1 MAGAGVVSESSLTVA
16 VDGATGFVGVHVIAA
31 LRKRGHHA
39 LALVRKSDSSRDL
52 DLIESLGARAVT
64 VDLES
69 EAELSDAMQHCDRLV
84 HLIGSIAPPRG
95 TDLES
100 LHGGIAARCFRAAK
114 GASVAKVVMI
124 TALGAG
130 PDAASLYHRTKWQAE
145 EALRASGLAWVV
157 LRPSLI
163 VGRSVGHR
171 DSKMVRRYVELIE
184 GRKRVPLVLG
194 GRNRVQPI
202 VVTDLAQAI
211 CTVLE
216 RGDWDGRTLELGG
229 AEVMTTREFV
239 ERLMRA
245 VGQEKGFLTMPGPL
259 AWCAASVLEALQE
272 VPLLSHDQL
281 RIARIDG
288 DCAENALTGEL
299 AATPTSLDEALAAYA

>member
-1 MAGAGVVSESSLTVA
+1 MSETKLTVA

-31 LRKRGHHA
+31 LRERGHRTVA
-39 LALVRKSDSSRDL
+39 VVRKGSNSRDL
-52 DLIESLGARAVT
+52 ELLESLGARTVA
-64 VDLES
+64 VDLEN
-69 EAELSDAMQHCDRLV
+69 EAELSDAMGHCDRLV
-84 HLIGSIAPPRG
+84 HLIGSIAPPKG

-100 LHGGIAARCFRAAK
+100 LHGGIASRCFRAAK
-114 GASVAKVVMI
+114 GASVAKVAMV

-130 PDAASLYHRTKWQAE
+130 PDAASLYHRSKWRAE
-145 EALRASGLAWVV
+145 ETLRGSGLAWVV

-171 DSKMVRRYVELIE
+171 DSKMVRRYVDLIE
-184 GRKRVPLVLG
+184 QRRRVPLVLG

-202 VVTDLAQAI
+202 VVTDLAQAV
-211 CTVLE
+211 CKVLE
-216 RGDWDGRTLELGG
+216 RRDWDGRTLELGG
-229 AEVMTTREFV
+229 AEVMTTRQFV

-245 VGQEKGFLTMPGPL
+245 VGKERGLLTIPGPL
-259 AWCAASVLEALQE
+259 AWCASSLLEAVQE

-288 DCAENALTGEL
+288 DCADNALTGEL
-299 AATPTSLDEALAAYA
+299 DITPTPLDEALLAYAPAESV

>member
-1 MAGAGVVSESSLTVA
+1 MSESKLTVA

-31 LRKRGHHA
+31 LRERGHQA
-39 LALVRKSDSSRDL
+39 VALVRKGSRAADL
-52 DLIESLGARAVT
+52 EVLESLGARTAP
-64 VDLES
+64 VDLQS
-69 EAELSDAMQHCDRLV
+69 EAELTEAMRDCDRLV
-84 HLIGSIAPPRG
+84 HLIGSIAPPKG

-100 LHGGIAARCFRAAK
+100 LHGGIASRCFLAAK
-114 GASVAKVVMI
+114 GAGVSKVAIV

-130 PDAASLYHRTKWQAE
+130 PDAGSLYHRTKWQAE
-145 EALRASGLAWVV
+145 EALRSSGLPFVV

-163 VGRSVGHR
+163 VGRRVGHR
-171 DSKMVRRYVELIE
+171 DSKMVRRYLDLIE
-184 GRKRVPLVLG
+184 QRRRVPLVLG

-202 VVTDLAQAI
+202 AVTDLAGAV

-216 RGDWDGRTLELGG
+216 RPDWDGRVLELGG
-229 AEVMTTREFV
+229 AEVMTTRQFV

-245 VGQEKGFLTMPGPL
+245 VGRKKDFLTIPGPL
-259 AWCAASVLEALQE
+259 AWCVASLLEAVQD

-281 RIARIDG
+281 RIAQIDG

-299 AATPTSLDEALAAYA
+299 ETTPTPLDEALEAYA

>member
-1 MAGAGVVSESSLTVA
+1 MSETKLTVA

-31 LRKRGHHA
+31 LRERGHRTVA
-39 LALVRKSDSSRDL
+39 VVRKSSNSRDL
-52 DLIESLGARAVT
+52 ELLESLGARTVA

-69 EAELSDAMQHCDRLV
+69 EAELSDAMRGCDRLV

-95 TDLES
+95 IDLES
-100 LHGGIAARCFRAAK
+100 LHGGIASRCFRAAK
-114 GASVAKVVMI
+114 GASVAKVAMV

-130 PDAASLYHRTKWQAE
+130 PDAASLYHRSKWRAE
-145 EALRASGLAWVV
+145 ETLRGSGLAWVV

-171 DSKMVRRYVELIE
+171 DSKMVRRYVDLIE
-184 GRKRVPLVLG
+184 QRRRVPLVLG

-202 VVTDLAQAI
+202 VVTDLAQAV
-211 CTVLE
+211 CKALE
-216 RGDWDGRTLELGG
+216 RSDWDGRTLELGG

-245 VGQEKGFLTMPGPL
+245 VGEKKDFLTIPGPL
-259 AWCAASVLEALQE
+259 AWCAASVLEAVQE

-288 DCAENALTGEL
+288 DCTHNALTGEL
-299 AATPTSLDEALAAYA
+299 DITPAPLDEALRAYAPAGSS

>member
-1 MAGAGVVSESSLTVA
+1 MRKGSAARELELLEALGARTVA
-16 VDGATGFVGVHVIAA
+16 VDF
-31 LRKRGHHA
+31 
-39 LALVRKSDSSRDL
+39 
-52 DLIESLGARAVT
+52 
-64 VDLES
+64 ES
-69 EAELSDAMQHCDRLV
+69 EAELSDAMRQCDRLV

-100 LHGGIAARCFRAAK
+100 LHGGIASRCFRAAK
-114 GASVAKVVMI
+114 GAGVAKVVMV

-130 PDAASLYHRTKWQAE
+130 PDAGSLYHRTKWRAE
-145 EALRASGLAWVV
+145 EALRSSGLAWVA

-184 GRKRVPLVLG
+184 QRRRVPLVLG

-202 VVTDLAQAI
+202 VVTDLAQAV
-211 CTVLE
+211 CKALE
-216 RGDWDGRTLELGG
+216 RSDWDGRTLELGG
-229 AEVMTTREFV
+229 AEVMTTRQFV

-245 VGQEKGFLTMPGPL
+245 VGKEKDFLTIPGPL

-288 DCAENALTGEL
+288 DCADNALTGEL
-299 AATPTSLDEALAAYA
+299 DITPTSLDEALLAYAPAGSS